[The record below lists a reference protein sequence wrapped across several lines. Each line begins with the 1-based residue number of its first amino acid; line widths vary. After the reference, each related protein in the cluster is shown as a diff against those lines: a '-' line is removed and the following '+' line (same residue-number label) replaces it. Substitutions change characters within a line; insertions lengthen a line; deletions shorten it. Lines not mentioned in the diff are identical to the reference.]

1 MNTQFLGVSLYIV
14 CFYFGLNS
22 MNDIIEVR
30 KGDEQ
35 MWILL
40 LLGVAFLSTAL
51 FLNPKFFYVGASI
64 VSFGIYFGIPN
75 VDVSVFLMFLLG
87 IGLLIVEFYVPDF
100 GVIGIVGFL
109 AMTIAIYLKTG
120 DFTELVYLVLASVAV
135 AFIVIVYFLKSG
147 KELNIS
153 PAFILNEAMTSDRG
167 YSSEKDYGFLLN
179 ANGTVVSDLRPV
191 GRAKI
196 GEETYE
202 VISTAE
208 MISTGEAIIVTR
220 VQGAKVYVKRGA
232 I

>member
-1 MNTQFLGVSLYIV
+1 MNTQFFETAHKIV
-14 CFYFGLNS
+14 CFRFGLVYK
-22 MNDIIEVR
+22 NDIIKIR

-51 FLNPKFFYVGASI
+51 FLNPKLFYIGASLI
-64 VSFGIYFGIPN
+64 SFGVYFGVAN
-75 VDVSVFLMFLLG
+75 VDFSIFLMFLLG
-87 IGLLIVEFYVPDF
+87 VGLLIVEFYVPDF
-100 GVIGIVGFL
+100 GVIGVVGFL

-120 DFTELVYLVLASVAV
+120 NFTELVYLVLACLAV
-135 AFIVIVYFLKSG
+135 AFVVVIYFLKSG

-153 PAFILNEAMTSDRG
+153 PAFILNESMTSDKG